1 MHLQTTMATIG
12 TSKVDM
18 PSWHAV
24 AAFCTDRID
33 ISFVSAKLYVF
44 LDLTNCL
51 RNVSTGYRNVVPR
64 KLVWWAI
71 RVVVSPSLN
80 WKVNLAESLGSEIC
94 GGKMVLKTF
103 LRKFHSFGEVNIA
116 GFQPPQVDPEDT
128 FRENAKGPMLI
139 ICGTE
144 DEVCTRPPLSIN
156 YATWMKFHHCRCFFT
171 NVVIT
176 FSNISYHIFKF
187 ENTLWR

>member
-1 MHLQTTMATIG
+1 M
-12 TSKVDM
+12 
-18 PSWHAV
+18 

-51 RNVSTGYRNVVPR
+51 RNVSTGYRNVVLR

-80 WKVNLAESLGSEIC
+80 WKVNFAESLGSQIC
-94 GGKMVLKTF
+94 WKKWSIKTPKVS
-103 LRKFHSFGEVNIA
+103 LVSEVNIA

-156 YATWMKFHHCRCFFT
+156 YATWMKFHHCRCFFYKCRYHLFKH
-171 NVVIT
+171 I
-176 FSNISYHIFKF
+176 ISYIQI
-187 ENTLWR
+187 